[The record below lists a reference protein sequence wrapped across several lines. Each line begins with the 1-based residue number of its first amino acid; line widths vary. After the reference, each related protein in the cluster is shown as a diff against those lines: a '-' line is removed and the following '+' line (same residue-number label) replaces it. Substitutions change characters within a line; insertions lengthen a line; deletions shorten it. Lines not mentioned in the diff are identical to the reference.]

1 MQLDL
6 VSPAF
11 LLSAPGIGQKTV
23 SRVIRYLVEQ
33 GVSWEQFWSE
43 QQRHVDK
50 IPLSEKQTEQL
61 LLYQKEHT
69 FASFSELLE
78 KEDIRVVTESCDEYP
93 PLLKQHQLSVPVLF
107 AKGAVA
113 QWHDHTPIAVVG
125 TRHQT
130 PYGQAVTEQLVTELV
145 LADCQI
151 ISGAMY
157 GVDCTAHQ
165 AALAAGGRTVGIL
178 GYGFNYW
185 CPRSFAKKY
194 QEMLSAGMT
203 FFSPF
208 APTVQPTAGNFPA
221 RNQIVAA
228 ASAAV
233 LVTEAGLKSG
243 SHITASFAADLGIPV
258 GAVPGPITNPYCE
271 GTKELVREGA
281 VLVTTAQDLLT
292 ELKPSS

>member
-6 VSPAF
+6 LSPAL
-11 LLSAPGIGQKTV
+11 LLSVPGIGQKTV
-23 SRVIRYLVEQ
+23 SRVIRYLEE
-33 GVSWEQFWSE
+33 STIEWEQFWDE
-43 QQRHVDK
+43 LRLHLEK
-50 IPLSEKQTEQL
+50 IPLSENQTEQVF
-61 LLYQKEHT
+61 LYTKEHT
-69 FASFSELLE
+69 LASFSEQLG
-78 KEDIRVVTESCDEYP
+78 KENIRVVTEACNEYP
-93 PLLKQHQLSVPVLF
+93 PLLKRHQLSVPVLF

-113 QWHDHTPIAVVG
+113 QWHNQTPIAVVG

-185 CPRSFAKKY
+185 YPRSFAKKY
-194 QEMLSAGMT
+194 LEMLAAGMT

-208 APTVQPTAGNFPA
+208 APTVQPSAGNFPA

-228 ASAAV
+228 VSAAV

-281 VLVTTAQDLLT
+281 VLVTSAQDLLG
-292 ELKPSS
+292 EINRLP